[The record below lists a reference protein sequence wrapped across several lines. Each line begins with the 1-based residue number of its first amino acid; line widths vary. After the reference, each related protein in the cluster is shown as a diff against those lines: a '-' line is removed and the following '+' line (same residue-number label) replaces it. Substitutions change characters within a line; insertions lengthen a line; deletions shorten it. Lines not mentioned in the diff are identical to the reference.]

1 MSRATLTS
9 INKPHTDN
17 IFTDD
22 KSRKKTVEW
31 RTKPLPKGLHYVY
44 ETKNKGGCGKVIGEM
59 TIVEN
64 IKYPDVSAI
73 PHEMI
78 LKGRFGTRQLDIYS
92 NGRPLYANVIV
103 NAKRYDKPKELGEF
117 WAYNSELEKRYD
129 EQDGYCCYDGTNE
142 HGEPLTDCGSAC
154 DNIANCYRCW
164 EEWSG
169 WCHKVKRPPQSYCFV
184 ESL

>member
-17 IFTDD
+17 IFTDEE
-22 KSRKKTVEW
+22 SRKKTVEW

-64 IKYPDVSAI
+64 IKYADVSAI

-78 LKGRFGTRQLDIYS
+78 LKGRFGARKLDIYA

-103 NAKRYDKPKELGEF
+103 NAKRYDKPKELWTFKRRGEYCDDCKSLNKDVHLCKKF
-117 WAYNSELEKRYD
+117 GVYLVHNELLGWHFCCD
-129 EQDGYCCYDGTNE
+129 ECLDK
-142 HGEPLTDCGSAC
+142 
-154 DNIANCYRCW
+154 NCKIT
-164 EEWSG
+164 
-169 WCHKVKRPPQSYCFV
+169 HPPQSYCFV
-184 ESL
+184 EEQ

>member
-17 IFTDD
+17 IFTDNES
-22 KSRKKTVEW
+22 KKKTVEW

-64 IKYPDVSAI
+64 IKYTDVSAI
-73 PHEMI
+73 PHETI
-78 LKGRFGTRQLDIYS
+78 LKGRVGARKLDLYA

-103 NAKRYDKPKELGEF
+103 NAKRYDVPKELGEF
-117 WAYNSELEKRYD
+117 SRYGYTHDELS
-129 EQDGYCCYDGTNE
+129 GYCWNSDCKYWHNPNSRYSNIE
-142 HGEPLTDCGSAC
+142 PPECLLHGCVL
-154 DNIANCYRCW
+154 N
-164 EEWSG
+164 
-169 WCHKVKRPPQSYCFV
+169 RPPQSYCYV
-184 ESL
+184 EEL

>member
-1 MSRATLTS
+1 MSKATLTS

-17 IFTDD
+17 IFTDEP
-22 KSRKKTVEW
+22 SRKKTVEW

-64 IKYPDVSAI
+64 IKYADVSAI

-78 LKGRFGTRQLDIYS
+78 LKGRVGARKLDIYA

-117 WAYNSELEKRYD
+117 KVKCK
-129 EQDGYCCYDGTNE
+129 EQK
-142 HGEPLTDCGSAC
+142 HGECLLSSCGLNEPYFHTCAEGGYKPL
-154 DNIANCYRCW
+154 N
-164 EEWSG
+164 
-169 WCHKVKRPPQSYCFV
+169 RPPQSCCFV